1 MRGIGL
7 DAGHHLLP
15 GREGDKIRKV
25 YLGSCRKM
33 NRAEALNKAREMK
46 KEALD
51 KARPGPKRLSLL
63 KMIYAAGVLCNRSYM
78 NRANDT

>member
-1 MRGIGL
+1 
-7 DAGHHLLP
+7 
-15 GREGDKIRKV
+15 
-25 YLGSCRKM
+25 M